1 MVIGFVYW
9 LVMLIVS
16 VPMNHHLGI
25 PFTILVTLAAAVY
38 SVKLVSGFAGQRKR
52 IREGMDWAA
61 RQKRDLSELEEK
73 NVSDLCQQIEAAAE
87 AYRKYYVDFDSRMKE
102 WREQAR
108 KAAAEKTRQLQEK
121 LEQCERGML

>member
-1 MVIGFVYW
+1 
-9 LVMLIVS
+9 
-16 VPMNHHLGI
+16 MNHHLGI